1 MESPSQVSDVSDDA
15 LGNMSCESSEFEDDI
30 ELEAGA
36 AAPRAA
42 DIRPYMYEPEESSGS
57 DGGRI
62 SQCCE
67 GLPYDITTNEGDI
80 HQICPFVLTILW
92 HFYKK

>member
-42 DIRPYMYEPEESSGS
+42 DIRPNI
-57 DGGRI
+57 GRTCT
-62 SQCCE
+62 SQRNQVGVTE
-67 GLPYDITTNEGDI
+67 VG
-80 HQICPFVLTILW
+80 
-92 HFYKK
+92 

>member
-1 MESPSQVSDVSDDA
+1 
-15 LGNMSCESSEFEDDI
+15 MSCESSEFEAEDDI

-57 DGGRI
+57 DGGRL
-62 SQCCE
+62 SQE
-67 GLPYDITTNEGDI
+67 SAVKAYR
-80 HQICPFVLTILW
+80 TILPRMKET
-92 HFYKK
+92 FIKYALLF